1 MSRTGASSPCR
12 ALSRRPRSSRK
23 TATSAS
29 EPLVYVDSSALTKL
43 VVDEPESAAARAHFA
58 AFAGPLATSSTE
70 GLEGR
75 RAGLVATHEPGSVAE
90 VARSLRGYRLVA
102 VDEGVIER
110 AASLAGPALRSL
122 DAIHVA
128 SAVEIGAATIVTYD
142 RRQAEAALALGLEVV
157 ALRTR
162 TSE

>member
-1 MSRTGASSPCR
+1 M
-12 ALSRRPRSSRK
+12 
-23 TATSAS
+23 
-29 EPLVYVDSSALTKL
+29 
-43 VVDEPESAAARAHFA
+43 
-58 AFAGPLATSSTE
+58 
-70 GLEGR
+70 
-75 RAGLVATHEPGSVAE
+75 LVATHEPGSVAE
-90 VARSLRGYRLVA
+90 VARILRGYRLVA

-157 ALRTR
+157 ALRT
-162 TSE
+162 